1 METKENKGG
10 FLQAVLDLFKNKNF
24 ILMMLISTVNTAGQV
39 FVKTPTSLFGKESL
53 GMTGMQLGMITGT
66 YYLICTIFRPI
77 TGPLID
83 KFNKKKVL
91 SLCLLIK
98 VVSYI
103 MFALCQGTAMFKAAR
118 YVDAVSFCL
127 CTTCFLT
134 VASSLIDKKAMGTGI
149 AIYSAFPSI
158 VNIFMPSLAMIVYN
172 NMGAKTVFIIGAC
185 TIAAGIILVQ
195 FLDFSRTVANA
206 RPQGSKK
213 FKLADVF
220 YLPVVPACSLTFFLS
235 LLLTV
240 NDTYLLMMATE
251 RGIVG
256 AEIFFSI
263 QSAMKVIASFVG
275 GIGGDTAGVKKI
287 LILSCI
293 ATAISSLC
301 LGFTQGLPLIAVA
314 GVLYCLGNKGSA
326 PVITKAC
333 AVLAPPE
340 KRGAAIST
348 NYFIMDLAGVLAGY
362 ISGFLY
368 NQMGYEG
375 MYLVMTAFPVIGLV
389 VILATWKGTF
399 GAMEAKKQ

>member
-1 METKENKGG
+1 
-10 FLQAVLDLFKNKNF
+10 
-24 ILMMLISTVNTAGQV
+24 
-39 FVKTPTSLFGKESL
+39 
-53 GMTGMQLGMITGT
+53 
-66 YYLICTIFRPI
+66 
-77 TGPLID
+77 
-83 KFNKKKVL
+83 
-91 SLCLLIK
+91 
-98 VVSYI
+98 
-103 MFALCQGTAMFKAAR
+103 
-118 YVDAVSFCL
+118 
-127 CTTCFLT
+127 
-134 VASSLIDKKAMGTGI
+134 
-149 AIYSAFPSI
+149 
-158 VNIFMPSLAMIVYN
+158 
-172 NMGAKTVFIIGAC
+172 
-185 TIAAGIILVQ
+185 
-195 FLDFSRTVANA
+195 
-206 RPQGSKK
+206 
-213 FKLADVF
+213 
-220 YLPVVPACSLTFFLS
+220 
-235 LLLTV
+235 
-240 NDTYLLMMATE
+240 MMATE

-375 MYLVMTAFPVIGLV
+375 MYLAMTAFPVIGLV
-389 VILATWKGTF
+389 VMLATWKGTF